1 MRIPPSFQVGYPKMA
16 NFTDGR
22 QLFEWVESKLTRLTD
37 QAKDAI
43 REGAKEGED
52 LTKLHIET
60 RGTAK
65 SGKQGRI
72 ETGRMRDAVSS
83 RIEKDTDTEIEASFG
98 WLDDRANYFGLQERG
113 FTHTS
118 GVDVEGMFAL
128 SDAADQVVR
137 DIERK
142 LGKAVKDV

>member
-1 MRIPPSFQVGYPKMA
+1 MA

-22 QLFEWVESKLTRLTD
+22 QLFEWIESKLNRLTD

-72 ETGRMRDAVSS
+72 ETGRMRDAVTS
-83 RIEKDTDTEIEASFG
+83 RVEKDTDTEIEASFG